1 MTIRI
6 EVRNLDE
13 VKRILEQLGPRAN
26 AALASAAEEG
36 AQVLAAKVAANA
48 PGPHIG
54 YELRYNGGGRV
65 IYWVGPDKAHFYYA
79 FFETGTSAHRV
90 KPRTAQALHWG
101 GDAFSAGHTVGGV
114 ASTPFMRPAVDE
126 GADEVGAAVG
136 RVLVEALE

>member
-6 EVRNLDE
+6 EVQNLDE
-13 VKRILEQLGPRAN
+13 VKRILEQLGPRAKGALP
-26 AALASAAEEG
+26 AAVEEG
-36 AQVLAAKVAANA
+36 AKVLAAKIAANA
-48 PGPHIG
+48 PGPHIA
-54 YELRYNGGGRV
+54 YEMSGATAL
-65 IYWVGPDKAHFYYA
+65 VGPDKAHFYYA

-90 KPRTAQALHWG
+90 EPRTAQALHWG

>member
-6 EVRNLDE
+6 EVQNLDE
-13 VKRILEQLGPRAN
+13 VKRILEQLGPRAKGALP
-26 AALASAAEEG
+26 AAVEEG
-36 AQVLAAKVAANA
+36 AKVLAAKIAANA
-48 PGPHIG
+48 PGPHIA
-54 YELRYNGGGRV
+54 YEMSGSTAL
-65 IYWVGPDKAHFYYA
+65 VGADKAHLYYA

-90 KPRTAQALHWG
+90 EPRTAQALHWG
-101 GDAFSAGHTVGGV
+101 GDAFSAGHAVGGV

>member
-6 EVRNLDE
+6 EIQNLDE
-13 VKRILEQLGPRAN
+13 VRRILQELGPRAK
-26 AALASAAEEG
+26 AVLPQAVEQG
-36 AQVLAAKVAANA
+36 AGVLQAKMISLA
-48 PGPHIG
+48 PGGGIG
-54 YELRYNGGGRV
+54 VEMQGATAL
-65 IYWVGPDKAHFYYA
+65 IGPDKAHFYYA

-90 KPRTAQALHWG
+90 EPRTAQALHWG

>member
-6 EVRNLDE
+6 EVQNLDE
-13 VKRILEQLGPRAN
+13 VKRILEQLGPRAKGALP
-26 AALASAAEEG
+26 AAVEEG
-36 AQVLAAKVAANA
+36 AK
-48 PGPHIG
+48 
-54 YELRYNGGGRV
+54 
-65 IYWVGPDKAHFYYA
+65 GPDKAHFYYA

-90 KPRTAQALHWG
+90 EPRTAQALHWG
-101 GDAFSAGHTVGGV
+101 GDAFSAGHAVGGV